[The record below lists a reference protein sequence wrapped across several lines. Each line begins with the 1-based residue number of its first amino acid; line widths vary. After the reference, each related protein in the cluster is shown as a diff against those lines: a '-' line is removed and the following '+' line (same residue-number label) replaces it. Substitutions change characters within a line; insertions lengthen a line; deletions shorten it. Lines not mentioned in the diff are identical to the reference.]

1 MSKTKLAL
9 GRGLASLIPTAV
21 PSSGAHAGDGVA
33 DRSIAAVGLDLID
46 RNPYQPRADFD
57 PVSLDELRRS
67 IEEKGIIQPIT
78 VRRKDQRYQLIS
90 GERRVRAARDAGL
103 REIPADVI
111 QVSSDEEMLELALI
125 ENLQREHLNPIEV
138 AISYKRLIDEC
149 SLTQE
154 DVSKRIG
161 KDRSTITNFLRL
173 LKLPEEVQLAVRQG
187 ELSTGHARAILGLED
202 PAKQI
207 SACRKTIKQGLSV
220 RQVEDLVRGKSGG
233 TKRQGGKPGSVN
245 VRSSLTG
252 IEDRLRHLLG
262 TKVLVRQH
270 GAGKGEIVIEYYSA
284 DDLDRILEVFEEL
297 HHRSR

>member
-9 GRGLASLIPTAV
+9 GRGLASLIPTAGTT
-21 PSSGAHAGDGVA
+21 PAARTDERPAEGT
-33 DRSIAAVGLDLID
+33 IAAISLDLID
-46 RNPYQPRADFD
+46 RNPFQPRADFD
-57 PVSLDELRRS
+57 PAGLDELRRS

-78 VRRKDQRYQLIS
+78 VRRKEHRYQLIS
-90 GERRVRAARDAGL
+90 GERRVRAARGAGL
-103 REIPADVI
+103 REIPAYII
-111 QVSSDEEMLELALI
+111 QVSADEEMLELALI

-154 DVSKRIG
+154 DVSRRIG

-173 LKLPEEVQLAVRQG
+173 LKLPEEVQLAVRHG

-202 PAKQI
+202 AARQI
-207 SACRKTIKQGLSV
+207 AACRKVIKRGLSV
-220 RQVEDLVRGKSGG
+220 RQVEELVRAKSPGGRHQTGKAA
-233 TKRQGGKPGSVN
+233 TVN

-262 TKVLVRQH
+262 TKVQVRQH